1 MRPLPRMLGASGIGY
16 CARQAIAGLTK
27 LVIGHT
33 FIIVKVVNV
42 AEAKAHLSELVE
54 RAAEGEEIIVAR
66 AGKPRAKLVPLG
78 DVGRALRVPGKCI
91 GKYRASKDFDAPLPD
106 DIQDSFDK

>member
-1 MRPLPRMLGASGIGY
+1 MGSR
-16 CARQAIAGLTK
+16 LTK

-33 FIIVKVVNV
+33 LLIVKVVNV

-78 DVGRALRVPGKCI
+78 DVSRRLRVPGKRI
-91 GKYRASKDFDAPLPD
+91 GKYRASKDFDAPLPND
-106 DIQDSFDK
+106 LLDLFEK

>member
-1 MRPLPRMLGASGIGY
+1 M
-16 CARQAIAGLTK
+16 TK

-33 FIIVKVVNV
+33 ILVVKVVNV

-78 DVGRALRVPGKCI
+78 DSRRLRVPGKRI
-91 GKYRASKDFDAPLPD
+91 GKYRVSKDFDAALP
-106 DIQDSFDK
+106 QDLLESFEK